1 MYNPIPEKKRM
12 KEFLV
17 GVILLHLIW
26 FLLSFLLQM
35 KTLPSPVT
43 VYRDFLDV
51 RSLDLLQHVGLSLYR
66 VIMGIL
72 SAVIVGV
79 LVGLTMAQSQ
89 SWNKYLGVMVYLTYP
104 IPKTVFLPV
113 LMILFG
119 LGNVSKILLIFLIVV
134 FQISLT
140 VRDAVLNIDKENY
153 DILKSMNAGKMEIH
167 TYVTLPAIVP
177 EILTSVRLSTGTA
190 LSVLFFSEAYGTKYG
205 MGYYILDAW
214 SRIDYLSMYKG
225 IVTISFIGFL
235 LFLIIDRVEGR
246 LCKWKANQ

>member
-1 MYNPIPEKKRM
+1 MNNHIPEKKGI
-12 KEFLV
+12 KEFIV
-17 GVILLHLIW
+17 GVLLLHIIW
-26 FLLSFLLQM
+26 LMLSLLLQI

-43 VYRDFLDV
+43 VYMDFVDIK
-51 RSLDLLQHVGLSLYR
+51 SLDLLKHVGVSLYR
-66 VIMGIL
+66 VLLGIL
-72 SAVIVGV
+72 SAVAVGV
-79 LVGLTMAQSQ
+79 LVGLSMAQSR
-89 SWNKYLGVMVYLTYP
+89 SWNRYLGVMVYLTYP

-119 LGNVSKILLIFLIVV
+119 LGNVSKILLIFLIIV

-153 DILKSMNAGKMEIH
+153 DILKSMNARKIEMH
-167 TYVTLPAIVP
+167 RYVTLPAILP

-190 LSVLFFSEAYGTKYG
+190 LSVLFFSEAYGTKFG

-214 SRIDYLSMYKG
+214 SRIDYLSMYRG

-235 LFLIIDRVEGR
+235 LFLLIDQLEGR
-246 LCKWKANQ
+246 LCRWKVRK